1 MRFTLSRDIY
11 LTPDPKR
18 DRGIQLPPNRIW
30 AQGRLF
36 REYNKLFPNQGAD
49 WL

>member
-11 LTPDPKR
+11 LTPDPTGFDFK
-18 DRGIQLPPNRIW
+18 LCASWIW
-30 AQGRLF
+30 AQGRLY
-36 REYNKLFPNQGAD
+36 REYNKLFPNQDAD